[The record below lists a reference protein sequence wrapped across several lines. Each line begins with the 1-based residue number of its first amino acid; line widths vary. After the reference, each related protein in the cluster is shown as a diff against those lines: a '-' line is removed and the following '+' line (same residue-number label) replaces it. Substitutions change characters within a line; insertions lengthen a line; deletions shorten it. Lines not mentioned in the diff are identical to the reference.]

1 MLKKIVYIAL
11 LAMFSFSCI
20 SQQKKAPV
28 GISVQLY
35 SVRGDMKKDFEGTLR
50 KIKGMGFE
58 GVEFAGYFQ
67 YESKPEELKKLL
79 DEIGLKAA
87 ATHVGTAKLLP
98 ENIKATIEFHKIIG
112 CKLLIVPMDGMFYKS
127 DETNKKI
134 SDIMNVASEEL
145 AKHGM
150 ACGYHNH
157 AVEFGA
163 VPNNAEGKLWW
174 DLFAE
179 RTNKNVVL
187 QQDVAWT
194 WVAGKNPVDYV
205 KKYPGRTVTTH
216 FKAKIRKGAK
226 GEPFV
231 NENDMEWKELIKACH
246 EVGGTEWFSIEQE
259 EYPKGMTPLECVERS
274 YKNLVS
280 LLKEMGYR

>member
-20 SQQKKAPV
+20 SQSKKAPV

-87 ATHVGTAKLLP
+87 AAHIPTAKFLP
-98 ENIKATIEFHKIIG
+98 ENIQATIDFHKKIDCKMLII
-112 CKLLIVPMDGMFYKS
+112 PMDGMFYKS
-127 DETNKKI
+127 DETNQKLC
-134 SDIMNVASEEL
+134 DIVNKASVEL
-145 AKHGM
+145 AKHNM

-157 AVEFGA
+157 AVEFKEI
-163 VPNNAEGKLWW
+163 PNNADGKVWW

-179 RTNKNVVL
+179 RTDKSVIL
-187 QQDVAWT
+187 QQDVGWT
-194 WVAGKNPVDYV
+194 WIAGKEPAVYV
-205 KKYPGRTVTTH
+205 KKYPERTLTTH
-216 FKAKIRKGAK
+216 FKAKIRKGGK

-246 EVGGTEWFSIEQE
+246 EVGGTQWFSIEQE
-259 EYPKGMTPLECVERS
+259 EYPNGMQPLEAVERS
-274 YKNLVS
+274 YKNLMK